1 MGDPAAR
8 TNRRITIGCLSLY
21 SLLVG
26 GLLWLMFAPGPSFD
40 KDGNHVDFVERVV
53 AVDPQVAHERLV
65 LGLTEEVASHPKFG
79 GWGFAVADAAG
90 RFPTQFQIESKV
102 TNNVALG
109 RYAKRGKEVRTRD
122 FYVEGPW
129 ADWHSEYLR
138 RGKRLPFNTDF
149 IVHLKS
155 AEHNTTRIEVLEYAP
170 EVTVGLDFHFCGRHL
185 VPGISSDTRPV
196 APTTG
201 DRREMLEIVLRV
213 VEREPPRP
221 KRPPNSGE

>member
-1 MGDPAAR
+1 
-8 TNRRITIGCLSLY
+8 
-21 SLLVG
+21 
-26 GLLWLMFAPGPSFD
+26 MFAPGPSFD

-65 LGLTEEVASHPKFG
+65 LGLADEVASHPKFG

-109 RYAKRGKEVRTRD
+109 RYAKRSKEVRTRD

-129 ADWHSEYLR
+129 ADWRSEYLH
-138 RGKRLPFNTDF
+138 RGKPVPFNTDF
-149 IVHLKS
+149 IVHLAS
-155 AEHNTTRIEVLEYAP
+155 SEPNVIRIEVIEYSP
-170 EVTVGLDFHFCGRHL
+170 RVYYGRTFSPCSRHL
-185 VPGISSDTRPV
+185 VPTVTRDEHPV

-221 KRPPNSGE
+221 ERAPNSGE